1 MAGEAEVAALEESRR
16 AALAAGDIEAL
27 SDLIADDYVHVHAT
41 ALIHD
46 KAAMLNHVRK
56 SPRTV
61 APRTPKIRVYGDF
74 AILTGEMVNIAAGQ
88 RRRRAFQ
95 DQALCHAGRAQDRR
109 QVEIHLVPNHPN
121 TGLT

>member
-27 SDLIADDYVHVHAT
+27 SDLIADDYIHVHAT

-61 APRTPKIRVYGDF
+61 AARTPKIRVDGDF
-74 AILTGEMVNIAAGQ
+74 AILTGEMINIAAARDGAEPSRTRLYATQ
-88 RRRRAFQ
+88 VARKTDGKWKFISFQ
-95 DQALCHAGRAQDRR
+95 TTRIPD
-109 QVEIHLVPNHPN
+109 
-121 TGLT
+121 

>member
-1 MAGEAEVAALEESRR
+1 MAGEAEVAALEESRQ

-61 APRTPKIRVYGDF
+61 ASRSPKIRVYGEF
-74 AILTGEMVNIAAGQ
+74 AILTGEMINIAAGSGGAEPSRTRLYATQ
-88 RRRRAFQ
+88 IARKIEGKWKFISFQ
-95 DQALCHAGRAQDRR
+95 TTRIPD
-109 QVEIHLVPNHPN
+109 
-121 TGLT
+121 

>member
-1 MAGEAEVAALEESRR
+1 MAGEAEVAVLEESRR

-27 SDLIADDYVHVHAT
+27 SDLIADDYIHVHAT

-74 AILTGEMVNIAAGQ
+74 AILTGEMVNIAPGSSAEPSRTRLYATQVARKTEGKWKFIS
-88 RRRRAFQ
+88 FQ
-95 DQALCHAGRAQDRR
+95 TTRIPD
-109 QVEIHLVPNHPN
+109 
-121 TGLT
+121 

>member
-27 SDLIADDYVHVHAT
+27 SDLVADDYVHVHAT

-56 SPRTV
+56 SPRSV
-61 APRTPKIRVYGDF
+61 APRAPKIRVYGDF
-74 AILTGEMVNIAAGQ
+74 AILTGEMVNVAPASGGAEPAKTRLYATQVARKIGG
-88 RRRRAFQ
+88 RWKFISFQ
-95 DQALCHAGRAQDRR
+95 TTRIP
-109 QVEIHLVPNHPN
+109 E
-121 TGLT
+121 

>member
-56 SPRTV
+56 SSRTV
-61 APRTPKIRVYGDF
+61 APRAPKIRVYGDF
-74 AILTGEMVNIAAGQ
+74 AILTGEMVNIAPGSGGAGPSRTRLYATQ
-88 RRRRAFQ
+88 VARKIGGKWKFISFQ
-95 DQALCHAGRAQDRR
+95 TTRIPD
-109 QVEIHLVPNHPN
+109 
-121 TGLT
+121 

>member
-27 SDLIADDYVHVHAT
+27 SDLIADDYIHVHAT

-61 APRTPKIRVYGDF
+61 APRTPKIRVYGDV
-74 AILTGEMVNIAAGQ
+74 AILTGEMVNIAPGSGGAEPSRTRLYATQVARKTEGKWKFIS
-88 RRRRAFQ
+88 FQ
-95 DQALCHAGRAQDRR
+95 TTRIPD
-109 QVEIHLVPNHPN
+109 
-121 TGLT
+121 

>member
-27 SDLIADDYVHVHAT
+27 SDLIADDYIHVHAT

-46 KAAMLNHVRK
+46 KAAMLGHVRK

-74 AILTGEMVNIAAGQ
+74 AILTGEMVNIAPGSGSAEPSKTRLYATQVARKIDGEWKFIS
-88 RRRRAFQ
+88 FQ
-95 DQALCHAGRAQDRR
+95 TTRIPD
-109 QVEIHLVPNHPN
+109 
-121 TGLT
+121 

>member
-27 SDLIADDYVHVHAT
+27 SDLIADDYIHVHAT

-61 APRTPKIRVYGDF
+61 VPLPG
-74 AILTGEMVNIAAGQ
+74 AILTISPVRIATS
-88 RRRRAFQ
+88 
-95 DQALCHAGRAQDRR
+95 
-109 QVEIHLVPNHPN
+109 P
-121 TGLT
+121 

>member
-1 MAGEAEVAALEESRR
+1 MTGETEVAALEESRR
-16 AALAAGDIEAL
+16 AALAAGDVEAL
-27 SDLIADDYVHVHAT
+27 SDLIADDYIHVHAT

-74 AILTGEMVNIAAGQ
+74 AILTGEMVNIAPGSGGAEPSRTRLYATQVARKIDGKWKFIS
-88 RRRRAFQ
+88 FQ
-95 DQALCHAGRAQDRR
+95 TTRIPD
-109 QVEIHLVPNHPN
+109 
-121 TGLT
+121 

>member
-1 MAGEAEVAALEESRR
+1 MTGETEVAALEESRR
-16 AALAAGDIEAL
+16 AALAAGDVEAL
-27 SDLIADDYVHVHAT
+27 SDLIADDYIHVHAT

-74 AILTGEMVNIAAGQ
+74 TGEMVNIAPGSGGAEPSRTRLYATQVARKIDGKWKFIS
-88 RRRRAFQ
+88 FQ
-95 DQALCHAGRAQDRR
+95 TTRILD
-109 QVEIHLVPNHPN
+109 
-121 TGLT
+121 